1 MHLVEHIGRI
11 EPRKT
16 TQPRRSTTTTHK
28 VKDTFQH
35 WCKSLKKPIAQGH
48 TTVLFRLLFPEHDAR
63 RTYDMQEARLT
74 EVLGDALEIPNAK
87 ERLKHWNMSGTAT
100 GHSASSCLG
109 DDIRR
114 VVFGRPMNTPGTEI
128 SLPDIDRLLDEL
140 AAHSPFSDA
149 TVHSR
154 TPRPRPRKQILTEL
168 YRTLTPQG
176 ASCMTQI
183 ILKDLRP
190 LLYSLPS
197 NRTTSNLLH
206 FNSNA
211 LHELT
216 IHEAMQ
222 IWNPNMLKIFRIRA
236 TLDAAAESL
245 DELDAGSPSGEIFC
259 PKFGVPVEIPKCLK
273 GQGCKEAI
281 ETLQNGS
288 RFDSAWAETKYDG
301 ERMQIHID
309 QTREPGDQIRIIS
322 KSKRDSTL
330 DRVASHWCLA
340 SIIQASLGLPIT
352 AVTHDELLLERSDT
366 IVNNVAR
373 FHQNAILEAELVCY
387 NESEKRIDEF
397 WRIRSLLESTA
408 QGARSRF
415 HAARLRTLDAR
426 GAEDTQNGI
435 HQDSLESNA
444 SDGGRRHFML
454 VFFDVLYLDG
464 TSLLNK
470 SYEHRRRMLERVIKS
485 IPGFSM
491 LAERVQIKLGESD
504 SIEKLRSVMAQRIA
518 EFEEGLVIKPACS
531 RYNELTP
538 NMRWIKASVLKK
550 DYIPG
555 LGDTLDLVLVGA

>member
-1 MHLVEHIGRI
+1 
-11 EPRKT
+11 
-16 TQPRRSTTTTHK
+16 
-28 VKDTFQH
+28 
-35 WCKSLKKPIAQGH
+35 
-48 TTVLFRLLFPEHDAR
+48 
-63 RTYDMQEARLT
+63 MQEARLT

-87 ERLKHWNMSGTAT
+87 ERLKHWNMSGTAI
-100 GHSASSCLG
+100 GHSASSYLG

-128 SLPDIDRLLDEL
+128 SLLDVDRLLDEL
-140 AAHSPFSDA
+140 AAHSPFSNA
-149 TVHSR
+149 TIHSR
-154 TPRPRPRKQILTEL
+154 NPRPRPRKQILTEL

-176 ASCMTQI
+176 ASCITQI

-190 LLYSLPS
+190 LLYPLPS

-222 IWNPNMLKIFRIRA
+222 ICNPNMLKIFRIRA
-236 TLDAAAESL
+236 TLDAAAEAL
-245 DELDAGSPSGEIFC
+245 DELEAGSPSDEVFC

-273 GQGCKEAI
+273 GQGCKEVI

-288 RFDSAWAETKYDG
+288 RFDAAWAETKYDG
-301 ERMQIHID
+301 ERMQVHID

-330 DRVASHWCLA
+330 DRAASHC
-340 SIIQASLGLPIT
+340 IIQASLGLPIT

-387 NESEKRIDEF
+387 NESEKRIDDCRDTWNLLKDAEF

-426 GAEDTQNGI
+426 DPEDTQNGI

-454 VFFDVLYLDG
+454 VFFDALYLDG

-470 SYEHRRRMLERVIKS
+470 SYEHRRRTLERIIKPIS
-485 IPGFSM
+485 GFSM

-538 NMRWIKASVLKK
+538 NMKWIKASVLKK